1 MELHL
6 KIIGIILIVL
16 ASIHIIFPKYFN
28 WGEELKR
35 LSLINKQMMHI
46 HTFFIALVVLLMG
59 ILCLGSSSELIE
71 TSLGKKICLGL
82 SVFWFARLVVQF
94 FGYSSTLWRG
104 KKKETF
110 IHILFAII
118 WVYLSAVF
126 LIVFLGK

>member
-1 MELHL
+1 MDLHL
-6 KIIGIILIVL
+6 KLIGIILIVL
-16 ASIHIIFPKYFN
+16 ASIHIVFPKYFN

-59 ILCLGSSSELIE
+59 IFCLGSSSELIE
-71 TSLGKKICLGL
+71 TPLGKKICFGL
-82 SVFWFARLVVQF
+82 SIFWFARLVVQF
-94 FGYSSTLWRG
+94 FGYSTILWRG

-118 WVYLSAVF
+118 WAYLS
-126 LIVFLGK
+126 IVFFIIYLGK